1 MPAAALRRGR
11 LCWAEGAKVLDGNGW
26 LAEEL
31 RDCFGSVHADGAAA
45 AAAALLTVVVVVVVV
60 GEGDAAAAHWWVGG
74 DAKCAQREWCKLW
87 VRVRGGRGQLAA
99 ASEWVEKPQAAAA
112 EGRSRQQ
119 PVEAAGSGQ

>member
-1 MPAAALRRGR
+1 MGDRTHLFDDVEVTKEEDMPAAALRRGR

-74 DAKCAQREWCKLW
+74 GCEMCT
-87 VRVRGGRGQLAA
+87 V
-99 ASEWVEKPQAAAA
+99 
-112 EGRSRQQ
+112 
-119 PVEAAGSGQ
+119 